1 MEASEGGGKKRK
13 HSEPKAKKD
22 SSAGTPKTPR
32 SSTPTLDLVGIEE
45 MLKRSAATGS
55 PSIYEKKMLHAQTK
69 LSVASTIKE
78 LYESLR
84 IEKEL
89 GLDTEQTLA
98 AIKKQKE
105 QLASFD

>member
-1 MEASEGGGKKRK
+1 
-13 HSEPKAKKD
+13 
-22 SSAGTPKTPR
+22 
-32 SSTPTLDLVGIEE
+32 
-45 MLKRSAATGS
+45 
-55 PSIYEKKMLHAQTK
+55 MLHAQTK
-69 LSVASTIKE
+69 LSCASTIKE

-105 QLASFD
+105 QLALFE